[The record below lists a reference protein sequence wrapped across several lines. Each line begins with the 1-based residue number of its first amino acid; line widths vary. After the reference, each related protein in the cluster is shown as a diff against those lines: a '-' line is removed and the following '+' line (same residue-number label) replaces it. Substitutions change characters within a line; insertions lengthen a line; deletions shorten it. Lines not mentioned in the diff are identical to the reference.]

1 LSATVQ
7 AVQAAHTVQAMSPLM
22 WAPERWWELFG
33 HFLALSLM
41 SIGGAITLVPD
52 MHRRLVTGSGL
63 LSDTDFTAA
72 IALAQA
78 APGPNVLFVALMGW
92 FGGGLGGAVISMV
105 GIMLPSTTLTLAL
118 SRWVASRRSWL
129 SVQAFQAGMVPVT
142 MGLLLATGWLLAPPI
157 QTQPRALLL
166 SAAVALLVWRT
177 RISLIWLVAAGGILG
192 GLGLV

>member
-1 LSATVQ
+1 MIAVDQTVQ
-7 AVQAAHTVQAMSPLM
+7 ISHAMQAVSPLM
-22 WAPERWWELFG
+22 WTPDRWLSLFT

-52 MHRRLVTGSGL
+52 MHRRLVIDSGL
-63 LSDTDFTAA
+63 LSDTDFTAS

-92 FGGGLGGAVISMV
+92 YSGGIGGAVFSML
-105 GIMLPSTTLTLAL
+105 GIMLPSTTLTMVV
-118 SRWVASRRSWL
+118 SRWVATRRAWL

-142 MGLLLATGWLLAPPI
+142 MGLLLATGYLLAPPV

-166 SAAVALLVWRT
+166 SIAVALLVWRT
-177 RISLIWLVAAGGILG
+177 RVSLIWLVAGGGVIG
-192 GLGLV
+192 GLGLL